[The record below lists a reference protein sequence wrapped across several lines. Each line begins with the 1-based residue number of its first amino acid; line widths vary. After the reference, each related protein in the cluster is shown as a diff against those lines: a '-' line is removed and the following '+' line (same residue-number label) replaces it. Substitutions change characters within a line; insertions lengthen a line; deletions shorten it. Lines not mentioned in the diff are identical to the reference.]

1 MGLWLE
7 LIVLALC
14 AYITGIGVGWLLWA
28 RSGAPA
34 NDAEEQVGVS
44 DVRTG

>member
-14 AYITGIGVGWLLWA
+14 AYIAGIGVGWLLWA
-28 RSGAPA
+28 RTPRQPDSG
-34 NDAEEQVGVS
+34 DGKE
-44 DVRTG
+44 

>member
-14 AYITGIGVGWLLWA
+14 AYITGIGVGWLLWGRTVSA
-28 RSGAPA
+28 EHGG
-34 NDAEEQVGVS
+34 EEQVGVS